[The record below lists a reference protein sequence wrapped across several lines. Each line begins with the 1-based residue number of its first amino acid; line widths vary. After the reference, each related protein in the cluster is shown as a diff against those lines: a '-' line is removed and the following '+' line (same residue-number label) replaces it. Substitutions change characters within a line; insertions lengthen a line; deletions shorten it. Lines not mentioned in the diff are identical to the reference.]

1 MNNYLL
7 SQLPLLIGFG
17 LLLVLASIWPQKKPS
32 SKTGGSK
39 GVESASQF
47 ITLFALALSA
57 WLTHELLMPGD
68 QYFGGAIRV
77 TVIGQAVAYGSL
89 ALAFVATLLSG
100 EYLDKI
106 RARAGDF
113 RLLILAQ
120 ALGLYHLPLAGDLPT
135 LFIAFE
141 LVSVP
146 SYVLAGFNHRDARA
160 NEAGMKYLLLGAFAS
175 VLFLLGLAF
184 LYGATGELRLA
195 DIGYV
200 IGGHVLDADTASLLL
215 AKVSLGLLVA
225 ALLFKTATAPFHL
238 WLPDVYQGTNLASLG
253 FIAAPVKVAI
263 FGLIAL
269 ILWGPFAALN
279 ETWKPLIL
287 IAALACALFGNFQAI
302 VQTRLKRLLAF
313 STVANAGFI
322 LLGLFLDSAG
332 AFLFYLMT
340 YGLTSLGV
348 IACFMA
354 LGTRTADLDE
364 VDDLDGLGRR
374 HPWIAGILTF
384 LLFSLAG
391 IPLTAGFAAK
401 FGIASGAFLPGY
413 QPAPWFLPVLV
424 VSIVLSLVSFFFYFK
439 IVRALWLKPAPVTD
453 SLSAPEPR
461 ALGFNA
467 LLVAAFVALAVL
479 AMGIVMYM
487 PGLPKS

>member
-1 MNNYLL
+1 MNAYLL
-7 SQLPLLIGFG
+7 SQLPLLTGFG
-17 LLLVLASIWPQKKPS
+17 LLLVLASIWPK
-32 SKTGGSK
+32 GSK
-39 GVESASQF
+39 LSENLSQF
-47 ITLFALALSA
+47 VTLAALALSA
-57 WLTHELLMPGD
+57 YLTHETLVSGEE
-68 QYFGGAIRV
+68 YFGGAIRV
-77 TVIGQAVAYGSL
+77 TVIGQALAYGAL
-89 ALAFVATLLSG
+89 ALAFVAVLLSG
-100 EYLDKI
+100 EYLAKI
-106 RARAGDF
+106 RVRAGDF

-120 ALGLYHLPLAGDLPT
+120 ALGLYHLPLAGDLAT

-184 LYGATGELRLA
+184 LYGATGELLLSQ
-195 DIGYV
+195 IQGKISMYM
-200 IGGHVLDADTASLLL
+200 LEADTANLLL
-215 AKVSLGLLVA
+215 AKVSLGLLIA
-225 ALLFKTATAPFHL
+225 ALLFKVAAAPFHL
-238 WLPDVYQGTNLASLG
+238 WLPDVYQGTNLASLA
-253 FIAAPVKVAI
+253 FIASPVKIVI

-269 ILWGPFAALN
+269 ILWGPFAPLH
-279 ETWKPLIL
+279 ETWKPLLL
-287 IAALACALFGNFQAI
+287 IAALLCALFGNFQAI
-302 VQTRLKRLLAF
+302 AQTRLKRLLAF

-322 LLGLFLDSAG
+322 LLSLFLDSAG

-340 YGLTSLGV
+340 YGLTTLGL
-348 IACFMA
+348 IGCFMA

-364 VDDLDGLGRR
+364 VDDLKGLGRR
-374 HPWIAGILTF
+374 HPWIAGALTF

-401 FGIASGAFLPGY
+401 FGVASAAFLPGY

-439 IVRALWLKPAPVTD
+439 IVRALWLQPEAATD

-461 ALGFNA
+461 AMGFNA
-467 LLVAAFVALAVL
+467 LFVAAIVAVAILAL
-479 AMGIVMYM
+479 GIVMHM
-487 PGLPKS
+487 PGIPTS